1 MKHKLE
7 RKELKL
13 SDGCISYLCG
23 KIKPGRPSFHLLHAT
38 GFNANTYRQI
48 LEPLSEHLNVYASDL
63 RGHGWSTLKADPDML
78 CSWDIYRKDFFQL
91 LDFIDAPLYL
101 MGHSVGSVVSIAG
114 ALYRPD
120 LVKGLILTEPLIYPE
135 NMMQLFD
142 QSNPA
147 TNPMVMGARKRRAVF
162 SSQQEMIQNYLGR
175 GAFKTWEPSWIEDYV
190 VGGSRILDDGRVELR
205 CHPEWEAKSFQVAED
220 TPWDDIS
227 KLPCPSSI
235 VYADGGGFSTCH
247 KEGVNKYL
255 TLQPTTQ
262 VISSAQATH
271 FLPMEQAALVIE
283 AVLQMLHSTA

>member
-1 MKHKLE
+1 MNYKLE

-23 KIKPGRPSFHLLHAT
+23 EIKPGRPSFHLLHAT
-38 GFNANTYRQI
+38 GFNAYTYRQI

-63 RGHGWSTLKADPDML
+63 RGHGWSTLKADPDRL
-78 CSWDIYRKDFFQL
+78 FSWDVYRKDFFQL
-91 LDFIDAPLYL
+91 LDFINEPLYL

-147 TNPMVMGARKRRAVF
+147 TNPMVIGARKRRAGF
-162 SSQQEMIQNYLGR
+162 SSQQEMIQKYLGR
-175 GAFKTWEPSWIEDYV
+175 GAFKTWEQSWIEDYV
-190 VGGSRILDDGRVELR
+190 EGGSRILADGSVELS
-205 CHPEWEAKSFQVAED
+205 CNPEWEAKSFQVAED
-220 TPWDDIS
+220 TPWEDIR
-227 KLPCPSSI
+227 KLHCPSSI
-235 VYADGGGFSTCH
+235 VYANGGAFSTCH
-247 KEGVNKYL
+247 QSGVDKYL

-262 VISSAQATH
+262 VITNSKATH
-271 FLPMEQAALVIE
+271 FLPMEQPALVIE
-283 AVLQMLHSTA
+283 AVLQRLALNL